1 MDSKK
6 WYRSK
11 TIWGGIGSIATG
23 IWLVYTKE
31 VPAGIAA
38 ITTGLIAVNGRI
50 KATKTIIKHKHI

>member
-6 WYRSK
+6 WYKSE

-38 ITTGLIAVNGRI
+38 ITTGLITVNGRK
-50 KATKTIIKHKHI
+50 KASKKII

>member
-6 WYRSK
+6 WYKSS

-38 ITTGLIAVNGRI
+38 ITAGVTTMIGRK
-50 KATKTIIKHKHI
+50 KATKKIS